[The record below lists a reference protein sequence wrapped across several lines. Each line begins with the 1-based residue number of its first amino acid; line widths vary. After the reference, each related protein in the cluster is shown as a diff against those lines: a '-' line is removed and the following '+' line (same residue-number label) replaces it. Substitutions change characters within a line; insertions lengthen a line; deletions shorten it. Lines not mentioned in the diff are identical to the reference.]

1 MRELRKISQRKGRV
15 FWEAHSLRFFND
27 CEFTYFYK
35 QKKSLISNAGLF
47 FLGKCAVAPW
57 NERVIFEMERLL
69 KRLDGGR
76 KKKMRRR
83 EKSVPIFPPSSSKCL
98 FRMLMPLLL
107 QSTPWAKLLLG
118 LVAK

>member
-1 MRELRKISQRKGRV
+1 MRELRKISQRRGRV

-35 QKKSLISNAGLF
+35 QKSLISNAGLF

-76 KKKMRRR
+76 KKKMRRG
-83 EKSVPIFPPSSSKCL
+83 EKSVLLPPSSSKCL
-98 FRMLMPLLL
+98 FRMLMPLLQ